1 MIIAAPHTAATP
13 APRMDCANE
22 ADAIVAPAVVDAVA
36 AHINVPERGA
46 IMVPPL
52 LQPASRFISMSF
64 IVEAFITPAK
74 APVPIRSMAM
84 VDILPNP

>member
-1 MIIAAPHTAATP
+1 
-13 APRMDCANE
+13 MDCANE